1 MEMQSV
7 FDHFRTNLRANAPRT
22 PIQCL
27 ELIHEGLVLKYEVGR
42 SFPTDPFT
50 KFGIVSASPSFTI
63 ACIEELGVN
72 LYGVFSIR
80 ENGEIFL
87 LNQISASQFATV
99 TKTFFETYGDWVRE
113 VFSNL
118 IPEGSK
124 TVGYLY
130 GIWIARDESG
140 NIIAVDKQI
149 ELMEL
154 INRNVGCFAVIR
166 ADNFD
171 RENRAEMFVSGD
183 FVDKEQAERAAEE
196 LNSIF
201 GGDFSEDFYKVVTLP
216 YDLFIPDF

>member
-1 MEMQSV
+1 MEMQRA
-7 FDHFRTNLRANAPRT
+7 FDHFRTNLRQNAPQT

-42 SFPTDPFT
+42 SYPTDPLT
-50 KFGIVSASPSFTI
+50 KFGIITASPSFTI
-63 ACIEELGVN
+63 AYIEELGEN

-87 LNQISASQFATV
+87 LKQISASRFATV

-118 IPEGSK
+118 ILEGSK
-124 TVGYLY
+124 TVRRLY
-130 GIWIARDESG
+130 GIWIARDELG
-140 NIIAVDKQI
+140 NIVAVDKQI
-149 ELMEL
+149 ELLEL

-166 ADNFD
+166 VDNFD

-183 FVDKEQAERAAEE
+183 FVDKEQAERAAEK
-196 LNSIF
+196 LNDIF
-201 GGDFSEDFYKVVTLP
+201 GGDSSEDFYKVVTLP